1 MLGWQRRHDPEK
13 CVGTPEVAL
22 GKRTVSF
29 KAKGEEV
36 TREVFPVD
44 PFALKAETLPGC
56 HSEVPAGNLTPSLA
70 QKGD

>member
-1 MLGWQRRHDPEK
+1 M
-13 CVGTPEVAL
+13 AL

-29 KAKGEEV
+29 KSKGEEV
-36 TREVFPVD
+36 TSEVFPVD

-56 HSEVPAGNLTPSLA
+56 HREVPAGNLTPSLA